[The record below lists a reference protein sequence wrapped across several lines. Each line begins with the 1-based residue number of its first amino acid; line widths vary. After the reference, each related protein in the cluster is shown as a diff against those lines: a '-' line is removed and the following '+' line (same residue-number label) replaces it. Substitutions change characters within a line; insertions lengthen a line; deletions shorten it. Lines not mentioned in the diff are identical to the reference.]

1 MPSVENGGYYEG
13 DAPQYVHLEKG
24 EVIVPLD
31 GQTLSE
37 EDMIIVAGLQARI
50 DELKDELE
58 SQGHSLDC
66 LTTEYFL
73 QQRKDDEYD
82 QPTE

>member
-13 DAPQYVHLEKG
+13 DASQYVHVEKG
-24 EVIVPLD
+24 ERIIPITD
-31 GQTLSE
+31 PLSE
-37 EDMIIVAGLQARI
+37 EDLIIISALQNRI
-50 DELKDELE
+50 DELEDDLKSRGL
-58 SQGHSLDC
+58 SLND

-73 QQRKDDEYD
+73 QTRKDDEHD